1 MACSCTWCGGASQT
15 RRKPIGFV
23 TRTDSLMLKT
33 TFLRASMVLAA
44 SVPLADTVAAQSI
57 SEKAAEDRLVYMADA
72 EPAMRAAFDK
82 AYATLDNF
90 IAKARQASSGASTF
104 AIKVGVRDGRDTEY
118 MWLNELSFA
127 DDRLRGRINNQ
138 PRIVG
143 TVEYGQT
150 YDFSKEQVVD
160 WMYRDEASGRMMG
173 NFTACALLT
182 KEPAARAEAFKRQYG
197 LACD

>member
-1 MACSCTWCGGASQT
+1 
-15 RRKPIGFV
+15 
-23 TRTDSLMLKT
+23 MLKT
-33 TFLRASMVLAA
+33 TVLRAGMVLAA
-44 SVPLADTVAAQSI
+44 CVPLAMTAAAQSI
-57 SEKAAEDRLVYMADA
+57 SEKAAQDRLVYMADA

-82 AYATLDNF
+82 AYTTLDSF
-90 IAKARQASSGASTF
+90 IAKAKHPPAGASTF
-104 AIKVGVRDGRDTEY
+104 AVKIGVRDGRETEY
-118 MWLNELSFA
+118 MWLNELSFI

-138 PRIVG
+138 PRTVG

-160 WMYRDEASGRMMG
+160 WTYRDEQTGRTMG

-182 KEPAARAEAFKRQYG
+182 KEPAARAAEFKRQYG

>member
-1 MACSCTWCGGASQT
+1 
-15 RRKPIGFV
+15 
-23 TRTDSLMLKT
+23 MLKT
-33 TFLRASMVLAA
+33 SFLRASMVLAA
-44 SVPLADTVAAQSI
+44 CLSLATTVAAQSMA
-57 SEKAAEDRLVYMADA
+57 EKAAQGRLVYMADA

-90 IAKARQASSGASTF
+90 IAKARHPSNGASAF
-104 AIKVGVRDGRDTEY
+104 AIKVGIRDGRDTEY

-160 WMYRDEASGRMMG
+160 WMYRDEASGRTMG

-182 KEPAARAEAFKRQYG
+182 KEPAARAAAFKRQYE